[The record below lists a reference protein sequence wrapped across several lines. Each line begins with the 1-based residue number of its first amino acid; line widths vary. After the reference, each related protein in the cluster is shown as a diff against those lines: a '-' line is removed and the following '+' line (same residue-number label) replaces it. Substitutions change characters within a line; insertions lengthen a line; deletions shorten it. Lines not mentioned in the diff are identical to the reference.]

1 MARFMVKAS
10 EYKNVCKA
18 VNDRKFAEFK
28 KEIIEILK
36 KQDVREFNKAI
47 DWLCDQEHYYTHLE
61 KSVTGK
67 WIEKAGYGIGTV
79 RTWKGKKYKKIA
91 PGKWVRV
98 FDKEG
103 RGTSIAIGKLI
114 AQVNRIPEGDT
125 QALLNFVLANK
136 QRFVDANGVDLPIL
150 DKLRAAVDARNNGTI
165 GSKETSKPMEPDQIK
180 KIHDKIEENKKK
192 GKKVTPY
199 EAQKQIDDEEL
210 MNKVKQIQDE
220 AKKKNEKPSD
230 KTEDKNTKVPFG
242 GVDKDDEGE
251 GKEALAMADKINE
264 VAEKGELKV
273 GDATFK
279 VDKEGKEWAV
289 RTEIMNAIKCKEGIE
304 KINKDFEKQAKPKIE
319 EEMKRK
325 LEKIKEKLPDIIKE
339 GKLEENKK
347 IVEER
352 LERANSRGQGMT
364 IDEVVSNYKKDLINK
379 IENKVKEKNG
389 LFSHK
394 DTEEIDLLSDVE
406 HQIFNCT
413 LETSGIFYKECKK
426 LLEEAESEAEK
437 HQNRSEAMKGNKNAY
452 KGISELEKMTPD
464 SLQEYVDEMHNKI
477 MKMDHKDKGLHDA
490 IETWKN
496 AERIRKEKLQAANEL
511 SADFKTKLMNQLQEG
526 MEKQKE
532 ACKDWNLKEMTDW
545 NLERY
550 ITEAEKWKDKGLVHL
565 ADPIIDKWE
574 ASGKETYDNNDFVGP
589 AMDYQA
595 FAVAHSG
602 VLEKMKKEL
611 EARKNPKSEETEPE
625 KTVEETK
632 ETVKEEKPVKTYNYE
647 NSGKPVSFDELKPIA
662 SNKSV
667 GENEV
672 QLPYSKDLANEI
684 KSLEDCVVP
693 KWDNKEFMKHVYY
706 EGGKLI
712 TTDGRRMKLVDVG
725 ELEGIPDGS
734 YVDITTN
741 KSGINI
747 KKREGMEEYKFPNY
761 KRVIPEDL
769 NQKATLDTKLVKD
782 KIKEMQKD
790 GAISRKGINVVQL
803 EFRDGKVFIEDTA
816 VGDAKDI
823 NLKYSEGWGE
833 ANKDTNFIAFNAD
846 YLLNAL
852 SGKSS
857 ILQLGERSDRAVAI
871 NTGSTSNILMPMHG
885 SNEKM
890 DYGNSR
896 QEKKEADEKKATLK
910 KMYRKANEDFIDS
923 IKEKKGERFEKVSEV
938 AANDLENRMAAM
950 DDDTLKLNY
959 DRLRFDLDKVMD
971 KKEYITEDTK
981 VDNKLKLS
989 LRDAILYQT
998 MAKNHPEVISKFADE
1013 LEKRGISVKKSLF
1026 DDFLIDNFFE
1036 QDIDDMEEDEEEE
1049 SLYNNYSA
1057 EQPELFNSTEFMVEE
1072 AFNRHCDCM

>member
-1 MARFMVKAS
+1 MT
-10 EYKNVCKA
+10 
-18 VNDRKFAEFK
+18 
-28 KEIIEILK
+28 
-36 KQDVREFNKAI
+36 
-47 DWLCDQEHYYTHLE
+47 QE
-61 KSVTGK
+61 
-67 WIEKAGYGIGTV
+67 
-79 RTWKGKKYKKIA
+79 
-91 PGKWVRV
+91 
-98 FDKEG
+98 
-103 RGTSIAIGKLI
+103 
-114 AQVNRIPEGDT
+114 
-125 QALLNFVLANK
+125 
-136 QRFVDANGVDLPIL
+136 
-150 DKLRAAVDARNNGTI
+150 
-165 GSKETSKPMEPDQIK
+165 
-180 KIHDKIEENKKK
+180 
-192 GKKVTPY
+192 
-199 EAQKQIDDEEL
+199 
-210 MNKVKQIQDE
+210 
-220 AKKKNEKPSD
+220 
-230 KTEDKNTKVPFG
+230 
-242 GVDKDDEGE
+242 
-251 GKEALAMADKINE
+251 
-264 VAEKGELKV
+264 
-273 GDATFK
+273 
-279 VDKEGKEWAV
+279 
-289 RTEIMNAIKCKEGIE
+289 
-304 KINKDFEKQAKPKIE
+304 
-319 EEMKRK
+319 
-325 LEKIKEKLPDIIKE
+325 
-339 GKLEENKK
+339 
-347 IVEER
+347 
-352 LERANSRGQGMT
+352 
-364 IDEVVSNYKKDLINK
+364 
-379 IENKVKEKNG
+379 
-389 LFSHK
+389 
-394 DTEEIDLLSDVE
+394 
-406 HQIFNCT
+406 
-413 LETSGIFYKECKK
+413 
-426 LLEEAESEAEK
+426 
-437 HQNRSEAMKGNKNAY
+437 
-452 KGISELEKMTPD
+452 
-464 SLQEYVDEMHNKI
+464 
-477 MKMDHKDKGLHDA
+477 
-490 IETWKN
+490 
-496 AERIRKEKLQAANEL
+496 
-511 SADFKTKLMNQLQEG
+511 
-526 MEKQKE
+526 
-532 ACKDWNLKEMTDW
+532 
-545 NLERY
+545 
-550 ITEAEKWKDKGLVHL
+550 
-565 ADPIIDKWE
+565 
-574 ASGKETYDNNDFVGP
+574 
-589 AMDYQA
+589 
-595 FAVAHSG
+595 
-602 VLEKMKKEL
+602 
-611 EARKNPKSEETEPE
+611 
-625 KTVEETK
+625 
-632 ETVKEEKPVKTYNYE
+632 
-647 NSGKPVSFDELKPIA
+647 
-662 SNKSV
+662 
-667 GENEV
+667 
-672 QLPYSKDLANEI
+672 
-684 KSLEDCVVP
+684 
-693 KWDNKEFMKHVYY
+693 
-706 EGGKLI
+706 
-712 TTDGRRMKLVDVG
+712 
-725 ELEGIPDGS
+725 
-734 YVDITTN
+734 TN